1 MYKKNGFTPL
11 EINENLSKSNGKALT
26 IRKKRFPFLT
36 GVTLIEVMV
45 AIVIFLIVMLGGFA
59 FFFYGRTHISRSNH
73 QRMALELTKERI
85 ELWKADDYDHIVNQ
99 NELNIPL
106 GGIQFNRN
114 TAVNEIIV
122 GGVYREVTVTT
133 SWQERGSPCSV
144 QLVTIIA
151 Q

>member
-1 MYKKNGFTPL
+1 MYKKN
-11 EINENLSKSNGKALT
+11 
-26 IRKKRFPFLT
+26 

-45 AIVIFLIVMLGGFA
+45 AIVIFLIVVLGGFA

-73 QRMALELTKERI
+73 QRMALELTKERL
-85 ELWKADDYDHIVNQ
+85 ELWKADDYS
-99 NELNIPL
+99 NIMTQPDPSVPL

-114 TAVNEIIV
+114 TTIV
-122 GGVYREVTVTT
+122 DHPVDGYKEVTVTI
-133 SWQERGSPCSV
+133 SWQERGNPCSV